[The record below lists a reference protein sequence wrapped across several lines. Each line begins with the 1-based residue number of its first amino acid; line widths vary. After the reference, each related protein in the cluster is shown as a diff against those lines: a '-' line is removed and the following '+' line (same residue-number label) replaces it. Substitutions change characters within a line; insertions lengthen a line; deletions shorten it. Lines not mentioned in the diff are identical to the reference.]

1 MSAIMIRLIERALV
15 RFEKPA
21 TLTDRDRETLNAL
34 LEPDEYQ
41 EVIRIRADISHVR
54 DLRQGMLMM
63 TPEFAEAELA
73 LTNYGVDLYWE
84 EREYNRH
91 ANTMRKAKEKLPGTS
106 PGVRQGL
113 EANIANRKL
122 GMAGHLANSVKFF
135 DALPPMAKRFLEPFE
150 RPATSF
156 IALCRSR
163 KDRDIVFFP
172 DELTAWQQAY
182 KEVFERK
189 LKDLRSL

>member
-1 MSAIMIRLIERALV
+1 
-15 RFEKPA
+15 
-21 TLTDRDRETLNAL
+21 
-34 LEPDEYQ
+34 
-41 EVIRIRADISHVR
+41 
-54 DLRQGMLMM
+54 MLMM

-122 GMAGHLANSVKFF
+122 WMAGHLANSVLRCF
-135 DALPPMAKRFLEPFE
+135 AAHGETVPRAV
-150 RPATSF
+150 
-156 IALCRSR
+156 R
-163 KDRDIVFFP
+163 K
-172 DELTAWQQAY
+172 TGH
-182 KEVFERK
+182 
-189 LKDLRSL
+189 